1 MKIQP
6 SRSLLWSVVLIGSM
20 WLFGCS
26 SINNGA
32 DPVIP
37 VVQKPATPFEQSH
50 TLMSRGQYEA
60 AYSENQRILQEG
72 RGAPD
77 IALFNLGMISAHS
90 ANPKKN
96 YPRALTSFRTLVK
109 DYPQST
115 MIEPAKTWI
124 QVLEEYQRMAEEKR
138 ALAKERESLVQEM
151 DKLRYTIEK
160 SRQVDVEIERRRRE
174 TLRK

>member
-1 MKIQP
+1 MKIQK
-6 SRSLLWSVVLIGSM
+6 SRNLLWTVVLIGSM

-26 SINNGA
+26 SMNNGP

-37 VVQKPATPFEQSH
+37 AVQKSATPFEQSN

-72 RGAPD
+72 RGASD

-96 YPRALTSFRTLVK
+96 YPRALTSFRMLVK
-109 DYPQST
+109 DHPQST

-124 QVLEEYQRMAEEKR
+124 QVLEEYQKMAEEKR
-138 ALAKERESLVQEM
+138 ALTKERESLVQEM
-151 DKLRYTIEK
+151 
-160 SRQVDVEIERRRRE
+160 
-174 TLRK
+174 